1 MGIFDRFRRRENRV
15 ISKAELMT
23 EKGNGYYSWNGSV
36 YQSDIVRACM
46 RPKVKAV
53 GKLVG
58 KHIRETIM
66 EDGRREIAIN
76 PSFNMRMLL
85 EEPNPLMSGQV
96 LQEKMAAQLIMNGNA
111 FALISRNPDGIP
123 VALYPISPTNVEAIY
138 SRSGDL
144 SIKFTMPNHRTFTF
158 SYEDIIHLRTDFN
171 ENDIF
176 GTPLAPAL
184 VPLLNVVTTT
194 DQGIINAIKNSSVIR
209 WLLTFS
215 NTLRPDDLKKQ
226 AKEFAENYLATES
239 SIGVAAVDAKTSAT
253 QVLPKDYVPNAT
265 QMDRTQLRIL
275 RLFNISEAMICGTAT
290 EEERNAY
297 FDAEIEP
304 IEIQMGDEYTRKL
317 FTRRQ
322 RGFGNKI
329 IFEES
334 AWSSASMK
342 TKLNLLQMVDRGAL
356 TPNEWR
362 AAFNLAPV
370 QGGDQPIRRL
380 DTAIVTEGNT
390 AEEGGRDDED

>member
-1 MGIFDRFRRRENRV
+1 MGFFDFFRRRAENRV

-23 EKGNGYYSWNGSV
+23 EKGNGYYSWKGSV

-58 KHIRETIM
+58 KHIRETLL
-66 EDGRREIAIN
+66 EDGGREIAIN
-76 PSFNMRMLL
+76 PSFNMHMLL
-85 EEPNPLMSGQV
+85 TEPNPLMTGQM
-96 LQEKMAAQLIMNGNA
+96 LQEKMAAQLILNGNA
-111 FALISRNPDGIP
+111 FALISRNPDGVP
-123 VALYPISPTNVEAIY
+123 VALYPIVPTNVEAVY

-144 SIKFTMPNHRTFTF
+144 SLKFTLQNNKVFTF
-158 SYEDIIHLRTDFN
+158 AYEDVIHLRADFN

-176 GTPLAPAL
+176 GSPLAPAL

-209 WLLTFS
+209 WLLTFT
-215 NTLRPDDLKKQ
+215 NNIRPEDMKKQ
-226 AKEFAENYLATES
+226 AKAFADNYLATES
-239 SIGVAAVDAKTSAT
+239 SIGVAAVDSKTTAT

-265 QMDRTQLRIL
+265 QMDKTQQRIL
-275 RLFNISEAMICGTAT
+275 QLFNISLSIITGTAS
-290 EEERNAY
+290 EEERTAY

-304 IEIQMGDEYTRKL
+304 IEIQMSDEYTRKL

-322 RGFGNKI
+322 RGFGNRI
-329 IFEES
+329 VFEES

-370 QGGDQPIRRL
+370 PGGDQPIRRL
-380 DTAIVTEGNT
+380 DTALVTEGNT
-390 AEEGGRDDED
+390 TEEGGNNG